1 MDEDQFNDKGLQV
14 TLKNVTKVHATCNA
28 HSGNPVT
35 FRSFHQVY
43 VISPVFFFRSVCF
56 VFVVVVVVVVVAFLF
71 LFIFFFTKTLLILNV
86 HQQYAL
92 LSY

>member
-35 FRSFHQVY
+35 FLSFRQVY
-43 VISPVFFFRSVCF
+43 VISPVFFSVCLFCFCCLF
-56 VFVVVVVVVVVAFLF
+56 VFVY
-71 LFIFFFTKTLLILNV
+71 FFFTKALLILNV